1 MAILKRYKKPEIV
14 CIKNNMPRI
23 LSCVVQV
30 FLPINLG
37 IIKDIV
43 VRNNK

>member
-14 CIKNNMPRI
+14 CIKNNKPSI
-23 LSCVVQV
+23 LSFIVHV
-30 FLPINLG
+30 FLTINLG
-37 IIKDIV
+37 MIKEIV